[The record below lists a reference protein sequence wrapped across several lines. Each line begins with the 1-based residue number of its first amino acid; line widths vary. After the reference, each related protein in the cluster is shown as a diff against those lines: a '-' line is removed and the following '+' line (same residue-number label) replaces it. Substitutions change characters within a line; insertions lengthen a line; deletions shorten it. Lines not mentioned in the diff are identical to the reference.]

1 MIKAKKKKTTIT
13 IFNAYSQ
20 AYDDNLKIKCHT
32 LLVNTR
38 DHVLFNKHINE
49 QLATVEFSL

>member
-1 MIKAKKKKTTIT
+1 MIKAKKTKKKTTIT

-38 DHVLFNKHINE
+38 DHVYLIII
-49 QLATVEFSL
+49 

>member
-38 DHVLFNKHINE
+38 DHVYLINE